1 MARRKR
7 EPKGLL
13 ALILAALVAANS
25 MIIISRLGR
34 GKPLPGEGV
43 ALPEYVTKDYI
54 VKNSYSRP
62 GTPLTEI
69 NGVVI
74 HYVGNPG
81 SSARAN
87 RNYFNNLALTHE
99 TYASSHFIVGLE
111 GEVLVLIP
119 LDEKSCA
126 TNERNR
132 DTISVEVCHPDA
144 TGEFS
149 PVTYDSLVRLLAYL
163 CDRFQLTEEDLIRHY
178 DVTGKK
184 CPLYYV
190 EHEDAWEQL
199 KADVKQALEKG
210 EFRD

>member
-43 ALPEYVTKDYI
+43 ELPEYVTRDYI

-99 TYASSHFIVGLE
+99 TYASSHFVVGLE
-111 GEVLVLIP
+111 GEVIACVP
-119 LDEKSCA
+119 LTEISYA
-126 TNERNR
+126 SNERNG
-132 DTISVEVCHPDA
+132 DTVAIEVCHPDA
-144 TGEFS
+144 EGEYS
-149 PVTYDSLVRLLAYL
+149 AVTYERVVELAAWL
-163 CDRFQLTEEDLIRHY
+163 CETFDLEPAEDVIRHY
-178 DVTGKK
+178 DVTGKI
-184 CPLYYV
+184 CPKFYV
-190 EHEDAWEQL
+190 ENPAAWETL
-199 KADVKQALEKG
+199 KADIAAEMG
-210 EFRD
+210 E

>member
-7 EPKGLL
+7 EPNGLL

-69 NGVVI
+69 RGVVI

-99 TYASSHFIVGLE
+99 TYASSHFVVGLE
-111 GEVLVLIP
+111 GEVIACVP
-119 LDEKSCA
+119 LTEISYA
-126 TNERNR
+126 SNERNG
-132 DTISVEVCHPDA
+132 DTVAIEVCHPDA
-144 TGEFS
+144 EGKYSE
-149 PVTYDSLVRLLAYL
+149 VTYERVVELAAWL
-163 CDRFQLTEEDLIRHY
+163 CETFDLEPAEDVIRHY
-178 DVTGKK
+178 DVTGKI
-184 CPLYYV
+184 CPKFYV
-190 EHEDAWEQL
+190 ENPAAWETL
-199 KADVKQALEKG
+199 KADIAAEMG
-210 EFRD
+210 E